1 MVGKTDF
8 NENPVVSLDL
18 DSDLTKLCHLT
29 LGNFLC
35 QSIIFGFSLV
45 SHCTK
50 AIFLMHFQRPQCR
63 NSKYYRWEP
72 SLLHYNNLN
81 LWIGGLKLKIL
92 YIMNRMHLHLHLQ
105 HLYLYSLSLNSPNH
119 IRTMHGLQA
128 PSLIGKKFGV
138 CLVKI
143 IRAIHTLRS
152 LGAFYYTPTTY
163 LSKVYH

>member
-1 MVGKTDF
+1 MLVF
-8 NENPVVSLDL
+8 SQQSLCIITCRML
-18 DSDLTKLCHLT
+18 YKP
-29 LGNFLC
+29 C

-128 PSLIGKKFGV
+128 PSLICQKFW
-138 CLVKI
+138 CLP
-143 IRAIHTLRS
+143 RENHTRHTHFTFLRC
-152 LGAFYYTPTTY
+152 L
-163 LSKVYH
+163 LL

>member
-1 MVGKTDF
+1 M
-8 NENPVVSLDL
+8 
-18 DSDLTKLCHLT
+18 
-29 LGNFLC
+29 
-35 QSIIFGFSLV
+35 

-105 HLYLYSLSLNSPNH
+105 HLYLYH
-119 IRTMHGLQA
+119 WTLQIIYA
-128 PSLIGKKFGV
+128 PCTGSRLPLWFVKNFGV

-152 LGAFYYTPTTY
+152 SGAFYYTPTIY
-163 LSKVYH
+163 LSIVYHWTLKNIYAPYTGSRFPLILVTNLVLASWKSYAPYTL

>member
-1 MVGKTDF
+1 
-8 NENPVVSLDL
+8 
-18 DSDLTKLCHLT
+18 
-29 LGNFLC
+29 
-35 QSIIFGFSLV
+35 
-45 SHCTK
+45 
-50 AIFLMHFQRPQCR
+50 MHFQRPQCR

-105 HLYLYSLSLNSPNH
+105 HLYLYSLSLNSQNH
-119 IRTMHGLQA
+119 IRTIHGLQA
-128 PSLIGKKFGV
+128 PSLIGQKFGV

-143 IRAIHTLRS
+143 IRAIHTLHS

-163 LSKVYH
+163 LSKVYHWTLENIYAPYTGSRFPLKLVTKLVFALWKSYAPYTLYVPQVPFTISLQYISL